1 MYDIN
6 WKLSDTIT
14 EKWFEHKKEDF
25 KYYGR
30 DIETFLSKAKICHSK
45 RVFCLTTDKKTIIT
59 MKDLDRAFEIF
70 KDNNST
76 EDKDVS
82 KEILYHMYC

>member
-1 MYDIN
+1 
-6 WKLSDTIT
+6 
-14 EKWFEHKKEDF
+14 
-25 KYYGR
+25 
-30 DIETFLSKAKICHSK
+30 
-45 RVFCLTTDKKTIIT
+45 

-82 KEILYHMYC
+82 KEILHHMYC